1 MSSRRGAR
9 AGVVAEVLS
18 RYHRDARGWATA
30 AGGGGSSV
38 SRPCAPPRGSQ
49 REGQPLDFAAPR
61 RVTLRLRSPWIRAV
75 PSSRPGPA
83 PDEGRRLENEDLV
96 CFKDI
101 KPAAPHHY
109 LVVPKKHFENCK
121 YLKKDQI
128 ELIENMVT
136 VGKAILERNNFTD
149 FENTRMGFHVS
160 PFCSIA
166 HLHLH
171 VLAPADQLSFM
182 SRLVYRVNSYWFIT
196 ADYLIEK
203 LRT

>member
-1 MSSRRGAR
+1 NHSSKCVFCRI
-9 AGVVAEVLS
+9 
-18 RYHRDARGWATA
+18 A
-30 AGGGGSSV
+30 AH
-38 SRPCAPPRGSQ
+38 Q
-49 REGQPLDFAAPR
+49 D
-61 RVTLRLRSPWIRAV
+61 
-75 PSSRPGPA
+75 PGT
-83 PDEGRRLENEDLV
+83 ELLHCENEDLV

-109 LVVPKKHFENCK
+109 LVVPKKHFENCR
-121 YLKKDQI
+121 YLKKDHI

-149 FENTRMGFHVS
+149 FANTRMGFHVS

-171 VLAPADQLSFM
+171 VLAPADQLSFL

-196 ADYLIEK
+196 ADYLIER

>member
-1 MSSRRGAR
+1 MMEEEECRLGKSCARSEPVAAAQPAGSPGETPAVTAESPELASYSSKCVFCRI
-9 AGVVAEVLS
+9 
-18 RYHRDARGWATA
+18 A
-30 AGGGGSSV
+30 AH
-38 SRPCAPPRGSQ
+38 Q
-49 REGQPLDFAAPR
+49 D
-61 RVTLRLRSPWIRAV
+61 
-75 PSSRPGPA
+75 PGT
-83 PDEGRRLENEDLV
+83 ELLHCENEDLV

-109 LVVPKKHFENCK
+109 LVVPKKHFENCR
-121 YLKKDQI
+121 YLKKDHI

-149 FENTRMGFHVS
+149 FANTRMGFHVS

-196 ADYLIEK
+196 ADYLIER

>member
-1 MSSRRGAR
+1 MMEEKECGLGKSCARSEPVAAAQPAGSPGETPAVAVESPELANYSSKCVFCRI
-9 AGVVAEVLS
+9 
-18 RYHRDARGWATA
+18 A
-30 AGGGGSSV
+30 AH
-38 SRPCAPPRGSQ
+38 Q
-49 REGQPLDFAAPR
+49 D
-61 RVTLRLRSPWIRAV
+61 
-75 PSSRPGPA
+75 PGT
-83 PDEGRRLENEDLV
+83 ELLHCENEDLV